1 MRMHAFA
8 ATIAVGAVLLA
19 SCSPGD
25 DDSRPGVVSEASY
38 TGLEVRRPIGV
49 ALFASWKDSPDSERV
64 EVGERDISP
73 ELLRATCRGDGNDL
87 RVVVEGPGGSEL
99 SSSTGSSTIG
109 VDFPGLAEPV
119 ELDVAAYDLSWGPTG
134 MEIDLFRSDFGSS
147 ASGSFP
153 EEFGKVSGT
162 LNIRMTVTC

>member
-1 MRMHAFA
+1 MRLHAFA
-8 ATIAVGAVLLA
+8 ATIAVGAVLLT

-38 TGLEVRRPIGV
+38 TGLEVRRP
-49 ALFASWKDSPDSERV
+49 F
-64 EVGERDISP
+64 
-73 ELLRATCRGDGNDL
+73 
-87 RVVVEGPGGSEL
+87 
-99 SSSTGSSTIG
+99 G

-119 ELDVAAYDLSWGPTG
+119 KLDVAAYDLSWGPTG

-147 ASGSFP
+147 ANGSFP

-162 LNIRMTVTC
+162 SNIRMTVTC